1 MTGRTKGL
9 VNLHIFRAVAI
20 IVAAMFMFSCQKE
33 QIDSNS
39 INRVKIVPV
48 IDRKIETG
56 VRTRAAV
63 DKTLYSEYED
73 SIRQV
78 LAAKAVAFDHES
90 GERAN
95 DYDGSG
101 VFAPLSNGG
110 WRSGVEV
117 ETGYDYDLYV
127 YSNNMPSSSV
137 QFIYGNGGASLEFN
151 GLYLITTKDPL
162 VCVSAAGAM
171 LSDQPTPAQLPT
183 LNQGEF
189 NIGQIGAPSQDDES
203 YKAFLA
209 MDHLYAKASLS
220 FKVDTTYNKLRT
232 IKIKAMEISV
242 PKGLNSGTHTY
253 TFSSNRITPAP
264 NATVGGDSI
273 KIDLLNG
280 PTALAEHDENQT
292 CVTLTTSPKDF
303 GYFYFL
309 PMNPVQSMNMKLKVT
324 YDVYVQDSI
333 IVRSSQTTT
342 NAKLFNGINNNGKQ
356 AERGHDYKINVT
368 VSPSYLYRLS
378 DDDLEYDLVV
388 EQQ

>member
-1 MTGRTKGL
+1 
-9 VNLHIFRAVAI
+9 
-20 IVAAMFMFSCQKE
+20 
-33 QIDSNS
+33 
-39 INRVKIVPV
+39 
-48 IDRKIETG
+48 
-56 VRTRAAV
+56 
-63 DKTLYSEYED
+63 
-73 SIRQV
+73 
-78 LAAKAVAFDHES
+78 
-90 GERAN
+90 
-95 DYDGSG
+95 
-101 VFAPLSNGG
+101 
-110 WRSGVEV
+110 
-117 ETGYDYDLYV
+117 
-127 YSNNMPSSSV
+127 
-137 QFIYGNGGASLEFN
+137 
-151 GLYLITTKDPL
+151 
-162 VCVSAAGAM
+162 
-171 LSDQPTPAQLPT
+171 
-183 LNQGEF
+183 
-189 NIGQIGAPSQDDES
+189 
-203 YKAFLA
+203 
-209 MDHLYAKASLS
+209 
-220 FKVDTTYNKLRT
+220 
-232 IKIKAMEISV
+232 MEISV

-253 TFSSNRITPAP
+253 TFSSNRITLAP

-388 EQQ
+388 EQ